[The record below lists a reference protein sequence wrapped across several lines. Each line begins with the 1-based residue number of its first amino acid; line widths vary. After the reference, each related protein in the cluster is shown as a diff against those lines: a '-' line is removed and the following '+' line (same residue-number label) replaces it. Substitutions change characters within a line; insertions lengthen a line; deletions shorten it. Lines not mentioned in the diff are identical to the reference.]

1 VNDTPTLK
9 RRFQDSLRAIAAR
22 HRSERG
28 GIAVSLS
35 LTKALDDILLS
46 VFRASP
52 HPSKSSLCIIA
63 TGGYGRK
70 ELCFASDTDIMFLLP
85 EGSPPETG
93 FAVQSILHDLL
104 DLGLDIGHSVRTISD
119 CTSLRDSD
127 LDSWVSILESRFL
140 AGDRALFAQF
150 RTRLRRHVKAA
161 DKASFVRNLLARTHA
176 RHGKYGQST
185 RLLEPN
191 VKNSAGGLRDLH
203 TTLWLLLGTGSIPLF
218 SSLGPRRTAV
228 THLLTTPFVRAHTP
242 AGQLREVRSAF
253 DFLLRTRNAM
263 HLESKGLH
271 DSLDFTFQR
280 RVAESLR
287 YGTMQTRSSVERFMQ
302 RYYVAARAIARFS
315 RRMTGTVEAGH
326 LANPAPPA
334 KVLDRHFWL
343 VGGRI
348 VPRKRVTIGNMLL
361 LQAFRY
367 AQEHKADFAEQ
378 LEDIL
383 ARQMHRVRALRS
395 RGETAA
401 FRALLNAPKGVA
413 GTLRAMNDLG
423 VLERWIPEW
432 KPMVAF
438 FQHNQ
443 YHFYTADE
451 HTLRAVAAAES
462 LQDDRSPLGDAFRNL
477 RRRDTLYC
485 ACLFH
490 DITKPRRVSDHE
502 QTGAEMAGAVLR
514 RLHMNDIAEDVS
526 FLVRHHLLMEQVAFR
541 RNLNDPQTIIDFT
554 SKIPRVH
561 LLDYLYVLTYADLTA
576 VNQSVWTDWKGMLLF
591 ELYRKSREALERQ
604 MSGEQIRSA
613 ARSRQTEALQEIV
626 RTLAGVI
633 PKESSQMHLEAV
645 DTAGYL
651 EAFDAEEIAEHIR
664 QIEQNSPVSAI
675 FRHAGT
681 LTEVTVI
688 ARDAPYAL
696 SRFCGVLSAND
707 ANILDAHIFTRNDGI
722 IIDKFRVS
730 DFLQHSRLTDEQ
742 CAKVRRELVD
752 VMTGQ
757 TDILH
762 LLNRHRMKWKRLK
775 REHNPNTRIA
785 VEFEDHPVYT
795 IIDVFAPDR
804 LGFLYR
810 ITETISGLG
819 LNIHSA
825 KIATRADGIVDSFY
839 VLDRDGRKIDDP
851 SRRAEIQQS
860 LLQAVLD
867 AAGSELTASTS

>member
-1 VNDTPTLK
+1 MNSTPVLK
-9 RRFQDSLRAIAAR
+9 RRFQESLRTVAAR
-22 HRSERG
+22 HRSGKG
-28 GIAVSLS
+28 GIAVSLL
-35 LTKALDDILLS
+35 LTKALDDILLR
-46 VFRASP
+46 VFRASR
-52 HPSKSSLCIIA
+52 HPSKSLLCIIA

-85 EGSPPETG
+85 EGSPPEVG
-93 FAVQSILHDLL
+93 FAVQGILHDLL

-119 CTSLRDSD
+119 CTGLCDSD
-127 LDSWVSILESRFL
+127 LDSWVSVLESRFL
-140 AGDRALFAQF
+140 CGDRALFAQF
-150 RTRLRRHVKAA
+150 RTRLRRHVQSTDKAA
-161 DKASFVRNLLARTHA
+161 FVRDLLARTQA
-176 RHGKYGQST
+176 RHAKYGQSS

-218 SSLGPRRTAV
+218 SRPASRSTAV
-228 THLLTTPFVRAHTP
+228 THMLTTPFVRAHLP
-242 AGQLREVRSAF
+242 AGQVREVRSAF

-280 RVAESLR
+280 QVAESLR
-287 YGTMQTRSSVERFMQ
+287 YGTTQTRSSVERFMQ
-302 RYYVAARAIARFS
+302 RYYVATRAITRFS
-315 RRMTGTVEAGH
+315 RRMIRTVEAAH
-326 LANPAPPA
+326 TTEPIPPA
-334 KVLDRHFWL
+334 KVLDRQFVL

-348 VPRKRVTIGNMLL
+348 VPRKRVTISNMLL
-361 LQAFRY
+361 LRALRY

-378 LEDIL
+378 FEDAL
-383 ARQMHRVRALRS
+383 VRQMHHVRALRS

-401 FRALLNAPKGVA
+401 FRALVNADGGVA

-432 KPMVAF
+432 KPLVAF
-438 FQHNQ
+438 FQHSQ

-451 HTLRAVAAAES
+451 HTLRAVATAES
-462 LQDDRSPLGDAFRNL
+462 LQDDRSPLGDAFRSL
-477 RRRDTLYC
+477 PRRDTLYY

-490 DITKPRRVSDHE
+490 DITKPLRVVDHE
-502 QTGAEMAGAVLR
+502 YTGAETAGVILR
-514 RLHMNDIAEDVS
+514 RLHMNDIADDVS

-554 SKIPRVH
+554 SKIPRVS

-576 VNQSVWTDWKGMLLF
+576 VNRSVWTDWKGMLLF
-591 ELYRKSREALERQ
+591 ELYRKSRETLERQ
-604 MSGEQIRSA
+604 MSMEQIRSA
-613 ARSRQTEALQEIV
+613 VVSRRSQALREVV
-626 RTLAGVI
+626 RTLAGVV
-633 PKESSQMHLEAV
+633 PEESSHTHLEAV
-645 DTAGYL
+645 DTAAYL
-651 EAFDAEEIAEHIR
+651 EAFDAEEIAEHIKH
-664 QIEQNSPVSAI
+664 IEQNTPVSAI

-681 LTEVTVI
+681 LTEITVI

-730 DFLQHSRLTDEQ
+730 DFLQHSRLTDAQ
-742 CAKVRRELVD
+742 CEKVRRELID
-752 VMTGQ
+752 VMTGT

-762 LLNRHRMKWKRLK
+762 LLHRHRMKWKRLK
-775 REHNPNTRIA
+775 REHNPNTRIG

-839 VLDRDGRKIDDP
+839 VLDRNGGKIDDP
-851 SRRAEIQQS
+851 SRRAEIQHN
-860 LLQAVLD
+860 LLQAVEE
-867 AAGSELTASTS
+867 AAGSELTPSSS